1 MGLIEWLN
9 WYRICLQCR
18 RPGFDSLGWEDLEK
32 EMATHSSIHAWRIP
46 WTDSDTTVQL
56 SLSYVREI
64 INKDLLYN
72 TGNYT
77 QYSVITYMGKDS
89 KKNRYMYMHT

>member
-1 MGLIEWLN
+1 
-9 WYRICLQCR
+9 
-18 RPGFDSLGWEDLEK
+18 
-32 EMATHSSIHAWRIP
+32 MATHSSIHAWRIP

-77 QYSVITYMGKDS
+77 QYFEITYKGKES
-89 KKNRYMYMHT
+89 EKKLYIFIHTYTHAHIYN